1 MEKKRRNFYAIQ
13 KLSTNLKLSQV
24 PHYSKLD
31 KLKSKLQFKTDWA
44 FYVWSYSLIYTLIYD
59 DMLSLSKL
67 LFAVVFAWSQ
77 ICKKKFLKRK
87 ERSDDFIILPQLE
100 PHAYRSLKRK
110 SQCQLWSLQWSIQSF
125 LNVIFEQPSSFLQVQ
140 STNNCLWVSQ
150 SYPKYGKYV
159 FYPKIREPTSSCIW
173 QIMPAAERIYHIYML
188 RYLCEPNWWS

>member
-1 MEKKRRNFYAIQ
+1 MWRKIEIKIRIENR
-13 KLSTNLKLSQV
+13 LSFLCLV
-24 PHYSKLD
+24 ILIIDHIR
-31 KLKSKLQFKTDWA
+31 WHA
-44 FYVWSYSLIYTLIYD
+44 FIIKTLICCCLCLESD
-59 DMLSLSKL
+59 
-67 LFAVVFAWSQ
+67 SQ
-77 ICKKKFLKRK
+77 EKFLKRK
-87 ERSDDFIILPQLE
+87 RKIRWFYHFATTRA
-100 PHAYRSLKRK
+100 HAYRSLKRK

>member
-1 MEKKRRNFYAIQ
+1 MSGHTHSYIHWYMMICFHYQNSYLLLSLPGVRFARKIPKKKRKIRWFY
-13 KLSTNLKLSQV
+13 
-24 PHYSKLD
+24 H
-31 KLKSKLQFKTDWA
+31 
-44 FYVWSYSLIYTLIYD
+44 
-59 DMLSLSKL
+59 
-67 LFAVVFAWSQ
+67 FATTRA
-77 ICKKKFLKRK
+77 
-87 ERSDDFIILPQLE
+87 
-100 PHAYRSLKRK
+100 HAYRSLKRK

-188 RYLCEPNWWS
+188 RYLCQPNWWS